1 MVTRVL
7 ICNRGEI
14 AVRILRACR
23 DLGLASVVVYSSADR
38 DSLAVQLADQA
49 VQIGPGPVGRS
60 YTNIPA
66 ILYAAAKSGADAVH
80 PGCGFLSEDPVFAAS
95 CRSVGLTF
103 IGPSAEHIALM
114 GDKVA
119 ARSAMRAAGVPVL
132 PGSDGTVD
140 SLAEAASV
148 AAEIGYPLIIK
159 AVAGGGGRGIAVVHG
174 AGELTAAYETTRAT
188 ARTLFSDDRVYLE
201 RYLPAARHIEVQ
213 VLADGHGTVLH
224 LGERDCSVQR
234 RHQKLV
240 EESPSPSLD
249 PGLRERLC
257 AAAVAGARDIGYV
270 NAGTF
275 EFLVAPDGEAYFMEM
290 NTRLQVEHPITEVRS
305 GIDIVEWMIRI
316 AAGERLALTQSDVRL
331 AGHAIEA
338 RINAE
343 DVDRDWAGS
352 TGRVHGLRMPAGP
365 GVRVDSHL
373 FDGYVVPP
381 FYDSLLAKIIAYGA
395 TRDEALRRL
404 DRALAEYR
412 SAGVTTNVP
421 FHRRL
426 LRHPG
431 FRSGDYQL
439 GVVESVLATPPDDRD
454 RQAGRGTATAPAATA
469 GTDQTRKDH
478 RSNEERT
485 ESHV

>member
-1 MVTRVL
+1 
-7 ICNRGEI
+7 
-14 AVRILRACR
+14 
-23 DLGLASVVVYSSADR
+23 
-38 DSLAVQLADQA
+38 
-49 VQIGPGPVGRS
+49 
-60 YTNIPA
+60 
-66 ILYAAAKSGADAVH
+66 
-80 PGCGFLSEDPVFAAS
+80 
-95 CRSVGLTF
+95 
-103 IGPSAEHIALM
+103 
-114 GDKVA
+114 
-119 ARSAMRAAGVPVL
+119 
-132 PGSDGTVD
+132 
-140 SLAEAASV
+140 
-148 AAEIGYPLIIK
+148 
-159 AVAGGGGRGIAVVHG
+159 
-174 AGELTAAYETTRAT
+174 
-188 ARTLFSDDRVYLE
+188 
-201 RYLPAARHIEVQ
+201 
-213 VLADGHGTVLH
+213 
-224 LGERDCSVQR
+224 VQR

-331 AGHAIEA
+331 TGHAIEA

-454 RQAGRGTATAPAATA
+454 APAGRGTATAPAATA

>member
-1 MVTRVL
+1 MVNRVL

-14 AVRILRACR
+14 AVRIIRACR
-23 DLGLASVVVYSSADR
+23 DLGLESVQVYSTADR
-38 DSLAVQLADQA
+38 DSLAVQLADHS
-49 VQIGPGPVGRS
+49 VHIGPGPVARS

-80 PGCGFLSEDPVFAAS
+80 PGCGFVSEDPVFAAS
-95 CRSVGLTF
+95 CRGVGLTF
-103 IGPSAEHIALM
+103 VGPAAEHIALM

-119 ARSAMRAAGVPVL
+119 ARAAMRAAGVPVL

-140 SLAEAASV
+140 SLGDAVTV
-148 AAEIGYPLIIK
+148 AGEIGFPLIVK
-159 AVAGGGGRGIAVVHG
+159 AVAGGGGRGIAVVHQ
-174 AGELTAAYETTRAT
+174 AEDLPLAYETTRSA
-188 ARTLFSDDRVYLE
+188 ARTLFADDRVYLE

-213 VLADGHGTVLH
+213 VLADGYGTVLH

-240 EESPSPSLD
+240 EESPSPALD
-249 PGLRERLC
+249 PELRERLC

-270 NAGTF
+270 SAGTF
-275 EFLVAPDGEAYFMEM
+275 EFLVAPDGAAYFMEM
-290 NTRLQVEHPITEVRS
+290 NTRLQVEHPITEVRT
-305 GIDIVEWMIRI
+305 GIDIVAWMIRI
-316 AAGERLALTQSDVRL
+316 AAGEKLELSQSDVRFD
-331 AGHAIEA
+331 GHSIEA

-343 DVDRDWAGS
+343 DVARDWAGS

-373 FDGYVVPP
+373 YDGYVVPP
-381 FYDSLLAKIIAYGA
+381 FYDSLLAKVVTHGA
-395 TRDEALRRL
+395 TREEALDRL

-412 SAGVTTNVP
+412 SAGVTTNVD

-439 GVVESVLATPPDDRD
+439 GVVESVLAEPLPGDDAHGED
-454 RQAGRGTATAPAATA
+454 H
-469 GTDQTRKDH
+469 QTH
-478 RSNEERT
+478 TERT